1 MFDNMQINIS
11 AAAAA
16 IWAPIH
22 ISYWMIISKETSWIS
37 WLEMIYLVN
46 QWAFQPKPKLL
57 RTKWAGRGKA
67 KIFLATFQH
76 FLARF
81 STF

>member
-16 IWAPIH
+16 IWAPFH
-22 ISYWMIISKETSWIS
+22 ISYGMIISMETSWIS
-37 WLEMIYLVN
+37 WLEMIYSVN
-46 QWAFQPKPKLL
+46 QWDFKPSNETAKK
-57 RTKWAGRGKA
+57 KWAGSRKA